1 MSVAAETGAAGALA
15 PHQTLT
21 MSVGFVPGTFA
32 LFDDNYFDLN
42 ADSRRIRILRGKGT
56 KFSVRSVY
64 DIR

>member
-1 MSVAAETGAAGALA
+1 MVEIVCEDGD
-15 PHQTLT
+15 
-21 MSVGFVPGTFA
+21 V